1 MTKRSINR
9 EFLAGNDAV
18 WLGPGVHP
26 EGMTESS
33 PRFQPRVSRQ
43 TYPRSPEGTA
53 DRIPPNRLPISFEHP
68 ISFIVAISKIV
79 AAFVIIALLAG
90 CRSHT
95 ETTSVPEP
103 KVTAD
108 TVTIATNS
116 PQLSA
121 IMVQSATGR
130 PDAIVPLSGR
140 IIWDEDVTVRVFTP
154 FAGIVRKL
162 LADVNRPVRKGAPL
176 AEIQSA
182 DFEQA
187 VADARKAETDL
198 RRTDR
203 NLNRLRDLVEHNAAP
218 RKDLEAAEAEYAG
231 AQAEKDRTAARLA
244 MYGAPASAD
253 HGFLLPS
260 PLDGILVERNVTP
273 GQEVRPDQMLAN
285 MPQFTAPLFIIT
297 DPSRLWIQVDATEVD
312 LPHLRP
318 GREFTFTTRAF
329 PGEVFIGRVDVVSE
343 SIDPAT
349 RTIKVRGTVDNASRS
364 LKAEMFVS
372 VNLPGDETPGTTVP
386 SKAVFL
392 KGDRHYVFVE
402 DSPGQFSRQEVK
414 VGLEQNGRILVMSG
428 VQAGQR
434 VVTDGCILLQQT
446 LHD

>member
-1 MTKRSINR
+1 
-9 EFLAGNDAV
+9 
-18 WLGPGVHP
+18 
-26 EGMTESS
+26 
-33 PRFQPRVSRQ
+33 
-43 TYPRSPEGTA
+43 
-53 DRIPPNRLPISFEHP
+53 
-68 ISFIVAISKIV
+68 
-79 AAFVIIALLAG
+79 
-90 CRSHT
+90 
-95 ETTSVPEP
+95 
-103 KVTAD
+103 
-108 TVTIATNS
+108 
-116 PQLSA
+116 
-121 IMVQSATGR
+121 
-130 PDAIVPLSGR
+130 
-140 IIWDEDVTVRVFTP
+140 
-154 FAGIVRKL
+154 
-162 LADVNRPVRKGAPL
+162 
-176 AEIQSA
+176 
-182 DFEQA
+182 
-187 VADARKAETDL
+187 
-198 RRTDR
+198 
-203 NLNRLRDLVEHNAAP
+203 
-218 RKDLEAAEAEYAG
+218 
-231 AQAEKDRTAARLA
+231 
-244 MYGAPASAD
+244 
-253 HGFLLPS
+253 
-260 PLDGILVERNVTP
+260 
-273 GQEVRPDQMLAN
+273 MLAN

-329 PGEVFIGRVDVVSE
+329 PAEVFIGRVDVVSE